1 MACSSNNAT
10 KRNPD
15 LSLNHLCKLN
25 ERDDLRQQLEEYSA
39 EEILSRG
46 PCVPAHLLEVT
57 SNLQRVTNVIVL
69 RFFTFHYLM

>member
-10 KRNPD
+10 KQNPD
-15 LSLNHLCKLN
+15 LSLSHLCKLR
-25 ERDDLRQQLEEYSA
+25 ERDDLGQKLEEYSA

-57 SNLQRVTNVIVL
+57 SRLSQSATL
-69 RFFTFHYLM
+69 AEARFFILAT

>member
-15 LSLNHLCKLN
+15 LSLSHLCKLR

-46 PCVPAHLLEVT
+46 PCVPAHMLEVT
-57 SNLQRVTNVIVL
+57 SLQHKL
-69 RFFTFHYLM
+69 YLKPRFKEYYIKCK